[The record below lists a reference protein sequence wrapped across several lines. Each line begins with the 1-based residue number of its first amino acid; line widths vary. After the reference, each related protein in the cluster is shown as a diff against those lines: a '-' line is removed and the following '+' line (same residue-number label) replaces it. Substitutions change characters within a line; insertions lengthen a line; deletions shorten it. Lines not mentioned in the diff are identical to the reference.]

1 MTRAALA
8 LILMLAGG
16 KAALWSDKHGV
27 GLRAPG
33 GWELEEGKKKGE
45 VALIR
50 GPELGGVRPYGVLRD
65 LGASPMTLE
74 VMADKVAAAF
84 GAAEGRTVT
93 AQKRKQLGAFPAVR
107 FGLSVKQDGGK
118 GRGRLTV
125 VRMGDKFFSLEL
137 SAISGKFPAG
147 AYDII
152 ESSIHVKWTKHKT
165 TAGLQLEAPPGWAL
179 REDTQQV
186 VALVG
191 PVVGK
196 RPTMIVLDRLPHG
209 VEPPQTAGK
218 QGKAL
223 RFLGVRRKTRH
234 VEKQQGDDLL
244 LMVTFLVPA
253 RTTEKRGALPG
264 WSCGVLMPAA
274 ASEDVLPVAAGI
286 LERVTFE
293 FSKG

>member
-1 MTRAALA
+1 MTRVALA
-8 LILMLAGG
+8 LMLMLAGG
-16 KAALWSDKHGV
+16 KAQLWSDKHGV

-33 GWELEEGKKKGE
+33 GWTLEEGKKKGE

-65 LGASPMTLE
+65 LGASPMTLD
-74 VMADKVAAAF
+74 VMAERVAAAF

-93 AQKRKQLGAFPAVR
+93 AQKRKRLGPFPAMR
-107 FGLSVKQDGGK
+107 FGLSVREGAGK

-137 SAISGKFPAG
+137 SAISGKFPTG

-152 ESSIHVKWTKHKT
+152 EGSIHVKWTEHET
-165 TAGLQLEAPPGWAL
+165 AAGLKLEAPPGWVL
-179 REDTQQV
+179 REDTEQV

-196 RPTMIVLDRLPHG
+196 RPTMIVLEREPDT
-209 VEPPQTAGK
+209 VEPPASAGK
-218 QGKAL
+218 EGKTL

-234 VEKQQGDDLL
+234 VEKRQGDEVL
-244 LMVTFLVPA
+244 LMVSFYAPPLIPERGRA
-253 RTTEKRGALPG
+253 RPG

-274 ASEDVLPVAAGI
+274 ASEDLLPVAAGI
-286 LERVTFE
+286 LERVSYSP
-293 FSKG
+293 SKG